1 MPANSES
8 RCEDQKVGQSLLTRA
23 AQGEQEAF
31 RALTDP
37 YRRELQ
43 FHCYRILGSMQDAE
57 DALQETLLSAW
68 RGLSGYEGT
77 ASLRA
82 WLYRIA
88 TNRCLDALRAL
99 GRRSPPAPEPPFAP
113 PEPTRLG
120 EVTWL
125 QPYPDALLEGIIDTA
140 PGPDARYQT
149 RETVELAF
157 VAALQHLP
165 PRQRAVLLLRDV
177 LGFHAAEVADTLET
191 SEDSVKSALRRAR
204 VTTERLFPAS
214 DRGRAPEPNSPT
226 EHELVRRFA
235 DAWMADDIDGVVA
248 LLTEDAWFTMPP
260 PRLEYQGR
268 SAIYEYLNWRGGR
281 RHKLIPTRANG
292 QPAFGCYRTD
302 SQTPIAHA
310 VGVLVLTLAGDRISA
325 ITHFVDSSVLGRFGL
340 PRTLRS

>member
-1 MPANSES
+1 MPAKSES
-8 RCEDQKVGQSLLTRA
+8 RCEDQKMGQSLLTRA

-31 RALTDP
+31 RELTDP

-165 PRQRAVLLLRDV
+165 PPNAPSC
-177 LGFHAAEVADTLET
+177 FSAT
-191 SEDSVKSALRRAR
+191 SSAS
-204 VTTERLFPAS
+204 T
-214 DRGRAPEPNSPT
+214 
-226 EHELVRRFA
+226 
-235 DAWMADDIDGVVA
+235 
-248 LLTEDAWFTMPP
+248 P
-260 PRLEYQGR
+260 PR
-268 SAIYEYLNWRGGR
+268 
-281 RHKLIPTRANG
+281 
-292 QPAFGCYRTD
+292 
-302 SQTPIAHA
+302 
-310 VGVLVLTLAGDRISA
+310 
-325 ITHFVDSSVLGRFGL
+325 
-340 PRTLRS
+340 

>member
-1 MPANSES
+1 MPAKSES
-8 RCEDQKVGQSLLTRA
+8 RCEDQKMGQSPLRRA

-31 RALTDP
+31 RELTDP

-43 FHCYRILGSMQDAE
+43 FHCYRILGSRQDAE

-140 PGPDARYQT
+140 PGPDARYRT

-165 PRQRAVLLLRDV
+165 PRQR
-177 LGFHAAEVADTLET
+177 
-191 SEDSVKSALRRAR
+191 ALRRAR

-260 PRLEYQGR
+260 PPLEYQGR

-310 VGVLVLTLAGDRISA
+310 VGGLVLTLAGDRISA
-325 ITHFVDSSVLGRFGL
+325 ITHFVDSSVLGRLGL
-340 PRTLRS
+340 PRTLPS

>member
-1 MPANSES
+1 M
-8 RCEDQKVGQSLLTRA
+8 GQSLLTRA

-31 RALTDP
+31 RELTDP

-125 QPYPDALLEGIIDTA
+125 QPYPDALLEGIIDRRRVQTLDTRPGRPSSSRSSQPCSISHHANA
-140 PGPDARYQT
+140 PSCFSAMSSAST
-149 RETVELAF
+149 
-157 VAALQHLP
+157 P
-165 PRQRAVLLLRDV
+165 PR
-177 LGFHAAEVADTLET
+177 
-191 SEDSVKSALRRAR
+191 
-204 VTTERLFPAS
+204 
-214 DRGRAPEPNSPT
+214 
-226 EHELVRRFA
+226 
-235 DAWMADDIDGVVA
+235 
-248 LLTEDAWFTMPP
+248 
-260 PRLEYQGR
+260 
-268 SAIYEYLNWRGGR
+268 
-281 RHKLIPTRANG
+281 
-292 QPAFGCYRTD
+292 
-302 SQTPIAHA
+302 
-310 VGVLVLTLAGDRISA
+310 
-325 ITHFVDSSVLGRFGL
+325 
-340 PRTLRS
+340 